1 MPDVASVLRD
11 EIRRLARKEI
21 KSATSTQSKQVR
33 DLKNVVRALR
43 REVASLQKELSA
55 SRRSAAAANGQ
66 SAGKEEENK
75 AIRLS
80 PKSIRNHRKRLK
92 LSQAQLGQLLGVST
106 TTVVFWES
114 GRTAPRGS
122 NRHALAEV
130 RTLGKKDAQ
139 ALLGAV

>member
-11 EIRRLARKEI
+11 EIRRLARKEV
-21 KSATSTQSKQVR
+21 KSATSAQSSQIR
-33 DLKNVVRALR
+33 DLKNVIRALR
-43 REVASLQKELSA
+43 GEVASLQKALST
-55 SRRSAAAANGQ
+55 SRQSAKATNGQ
-66 SAGKEEENK
+66 STGKEEK
-75 AIRLS
+75 KQAIRLS
-80 PKSIRNHRKRLK
+80 PKSIKNHRKRLK

>member
-55 SRRSAAAANGQ
+55 SRRSAEATNGQ
-66 SAGKEEENK
+66 STGKEEK
-75 AIRLS
+75 KQAIRLS
-80 PKSIRNHRKRLK
+80 PKSIKNHRKRLK

-114 GRTAPRGS
+114 GRSVPRGS
-122 NRHALAEV
+122 NRNALAEV
-130 RTLGKKDAQ
+130 RTLGRKDAQ

>member
-11 EIRRLARKEI
+11 EIRRLARKEV
-21 KSATSTQSKQVR
+21 KSATSAQSAQIS
-33 DLKNVVRALR
+33 DLKNVIRALR
-43 REVASLQKELSA
+43 GEVASLQKELST
-55 SRRSAAAANGQ
+55 SRRSAAATNEQ
-66 SAGKEEENK
+66 STGKEEK
-75 AIRLS
+75 KQAIRLS

-114 GRTAPRGS
+114 GRSAPRGS

-130 RTLGKKDAQ
+130 RTLGRKDAQ